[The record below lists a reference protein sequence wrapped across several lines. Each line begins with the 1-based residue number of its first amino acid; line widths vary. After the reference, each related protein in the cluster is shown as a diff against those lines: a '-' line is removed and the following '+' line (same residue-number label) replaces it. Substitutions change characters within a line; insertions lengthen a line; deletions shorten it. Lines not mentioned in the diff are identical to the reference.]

1 MNDRLLRSILQLYAL
16 LAGSDGLLDSE
27 KSRISSLLGNHLSG
41 KSLAAH
47 LARLDGWAAESVN
60 HEGDFSWMEERIQV
74 ICQSVNKELLLTQK
88 FYLYLELLELSG
100 VDGVVSESEKRIL
113 QAIPRNLHL
122 PPEEVITLEQYAS
135 GTVEA
140 DFHHPHMLRIHGGGL
155 SGDVKAPQLLHKGF
169 DGLVVVLKLPSIE
182 DYFVRVLHQTE
193 TYLNGQLLQP
203 GISRIWAPGTT
214 LRQNLSEPL
223 YFQFVQ
229 ERLARPL
236 EKPEIFFEARNIS
249 LRFRDGKIGL
259 HKTSLAESG
268 GRLVAIMGG
277 SGCGKST
284 LFNVLNGNE
293 KPNQGTVRINGID
306 IHRQGEQLEGVV
318 GYVPQDDLLN
328 ERLSVFQNLAF
339 AARFSFGDAP
349 EQEIQEL
356 CQKTL
361 HALGLLEVK
370 DKEVGSPAKKT
381 ISGGQRKRLNIG
393 MELIREPS
401 VLFVDEPTSG
411 LSSSDSLRTMEL
423 LKNLTLNGKLVFVII
438 HQPSAQIFRMF
449 DRLLVLDQ
457 GGRSIYY
464 GNPLEAVPYFR
475 QEAGLPPVLHPDQA
489 ANAAEIF
496 DIVESKLVSDLG
508 LPSDERK
515 FSPQDW
521 FDRFQAR
528 TPETDSEP
536 VKKELPHKSHP
547 PGFFRQISLFFQRDL
562 LSKLHDQ
569 QYLLIN
575 LLEAP
580 LLALLLAIVVRYAPT
595 EDFIDKPY
603 LFSSNENIPA
613 YFFMSVIVALF
624 MGLSVSAEEIIRD
637 RLLLKREKFLH
648 LSRDGYLIAKI
659 LMLFGL
665 SALHT
670 LAFVAISDFVLEVND
685 IGWEFWAVLFSVSC
699 CANMLGLVLSDTFKN
714 AVVVYILIP
723 LLLIPQL
730 VLGGVVIRYDRL
742 NPVFGEPGRVPLVGE
757 TMVSRWAY
765 EALMVAQFKNNPFQQ
780 VLFEAEA
787 KKESLDYKRSVY
799 LPELER
805 LLSEVREASLDATHP
820 HRLHLP
826 IKRHLLYGELCRES
840 ARFKEEFLIWTPLKG
855 NGAFP
860 ESTYRSMQQKLK
872 AYRHW
877 YNKEFQKAQKDLDAI
892 FRRYEDPKRRSNRLL
907 ELKPHAEN
915 EQVARILADDLG
927 FQPKVEIAR
936 DGIFRKVK
944 PVFHFPEPKGPLDF
958 RTHFFAPVKFFAGR
972 FFPTEYFNI
981 GVIWLFTLLTLVVLK
996 FRLLRRLFRFS
1007 V

>member
-1 MNDRLLRSILQLYAL
+1 MNERLLRSILQLYAL

-27 KSRISSLLGNHLSG
+27 KSRISSLLSNHISG

-47 LARLDGWAAESVN
+47 LARLEAWAQESVQQTGN
-60 HEGDFSWMEERIQV
+60 FAWMEDRIQA
-74 ICQSVNKELLLTQK
+74 ICLSVNKELLLTQK

-100 VDGVVSESEKRIL
+100 VDGVVSESEKQIL
-113 QAIPRNLHL
+113 ESIPRNLHL
-122 PPEEVITLEQYAS
+122 PAEEVKTLEQFAA
-135 GTVEA
+135 GTQEA
-140 DFHHPHMLRIHGGGL
+140 DFLHPHMLRIHGGGL

-169 DGLVVVLKLPSIE
+169 EGLVVVLKLPSVD
-182 DYFVRVLHQTE
+182 DYFVRVLDHTE

-214 LRQNLSEPL
+214 LRQTLSEPL

-293 KPNQGTVRINGID
+293 KPDTGTVRINGID
-306 IHRQGEQLEGVV
+306 IHRQGSLLEGVV

-339 AARFSFGDAP
+339 AARFSFGDST
-349 EQEIQEL
+349 ETEIRQL

-464 GNPLEAVPYFR
+464 GNPLDAVPYFR
-475 QEAGLPPVLHPDQA
+475 QEAGLPPVLHSDQA

-521 FDRFQAR
+521 YERFQSR
-528 TPETDSEP
+528 KPESDSEP
-536 VKKELPHKSHP
+536 VRKELPHKSHP
-547 PGFFRQISLFFQRDL
+547 PGFWRQISLFFQRDL

-580 LLALLLAIVVRYAPT
+580 FLALLLAIVVRYAPT

-685 IGWEFWAVLFSVSC
+685 IGTEFWGVLFSVSC
-699 CANMLGLVLSDTFKN
+699 CANLLGLVLSDTFKN

-780 VLFEAEA
+780 VLFEVEA
-787 KKESLDYKRSVY
+787 KKEGFDYKRSVY

-805 LLSEVREASLDATHP
+805 LLSEVREASLDASHP
-820 HRLHLP
+820 QRLHLP
-826 IKRHLLYGELCRES
+826 IKRHLLYGELCQES
-840 ARFKEEFLIWTPLKG
+840 ARFQQGAGTWELLKG
-855 NGAFP
+855 SRALSEPAFQ
-860 ESTYRSMQQKLK
+860 TMQHKLK
-872 AYRHW
+872 EYRHW
-877 YNKEFQKAQKDLDAI
+877 YNLQFQKSQQELDAI
-892 FRRYEDPKRRSNRLL
+892 FRKYEDKKLGSNRLL
-907 ELKPHAEN
+907 EIRPYAEN
-915 EQVARILADDLG
+915 VQVNRILADDMG

-936 DGIFRKVK
+936 DGIYRKVK
-944 PVFHFPEPKGPLDF
+944 PVFHFPEPKGWLDF

-972 FFPTEYFNI
+972 FFPTEHFNI
-981 GVIWLFTLLTLVVLK
+981 AVIWFFTFLTAIALK
-996 FRLLRRLFRFS
+996 FRLLRRLFRFT